1 MRIIN
6 IDLNLMSKLNCK
18 MSLVVRLETTTAFN
32 NKPIRK

>member
-18 MSLVVRLETTTAFN
+18 MSLVVRLETTTTFN
-32 NKPIRK
+32 NME